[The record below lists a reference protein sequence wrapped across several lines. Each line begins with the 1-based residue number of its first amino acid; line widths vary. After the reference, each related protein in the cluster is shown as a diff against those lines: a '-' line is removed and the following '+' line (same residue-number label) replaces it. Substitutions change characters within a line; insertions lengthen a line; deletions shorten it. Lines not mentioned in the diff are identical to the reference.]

1 VNNAFL
7 RSLFEHKLWANRGA
21 LSALAS
27 VPEDRRDATWVVALF
42 TFDHSLIVDSIFKA
56 RLIGDEPPFDDVV
69 ARRTPTLDEMAET
82 IDAVGAWYIDYARGV
97 SQAELDETLHF
108 KFISDDDDGVMTRA
122 DMLAHVITHSASHRG
137 AVGEMLAKLPVKG
150 APDMVTS
157 FVREVRARR
166 PAATNPPAQREFGS
180 LADQVT
186 FDETFFDAL
195 PAAEREAWGED

>member
-27 VPEDRRDATWVVALF
+27 VPEDRRDSTWIIALF
-42 TFDHSLIVDSIFKA
+42 TFDHTLIVDRIFKA
-56 RLIGDEPPFDDVV
+56 RLIGEDPPFDDVV

-122 DMLAHVITHSASHRG
+122 DILAHVITQSASHRG
-137 AVGEMLAKLPVKG
+137 GVGNMLAGLPVEG
-150 APDMVTS
+150 RSDMVTS
-157 FVREVRARR
+157 YLRDLR
-166 PAATNPPAQREFGS
+166 TMK
-180 LADQVT
+180 T
-186 FDETFFDAL
+186 
-195 PAAEREAWGED
+195 